1 MDLVLILHGP
11 STVRAAVVCFKA
23 FQTWLRRFGS
33 AAAASPVNHFAC
45 RVSDPPLMAGCG
57 LRVPLRPRQFLTFAR
72 CIKSRCGSVD
82 CVRKRLR
89 PFGSATAASPVSLS
103 NCVGRARRWPLGIL
117 ILGGLVSGTRKQAR
131 SYASLCGVSPPSPPS
146 FEIFS
151 EGFDNDVEARRQ
163 GSGDSGVPRRFPQQT
178 QSDLHKLRVGLACPA
193 SERGGRCA
201 ATQNLCSIIAMSAL
215 ACLGVAC
222 PGF

>member
-1 MDLVLILHGP
+1 MFQSSPDNASAIRECRRGLPSKPLCMPRLGP
-11 STVRAAVVCFKA
+11 PADGRVWFASAV
-23 FQTWLRRFGS
+23 
-33 AAAASPVNHFAC
+33 AASPVLDICEMHQ
-45 RVSDPPLMAGCG
+45 VL
-57 LRVPLRPRQFLTFAR
+57 V
-72 CIKSRCGSVD
+72 
-82 CVRKRLR
+82 RLR
-89 PFGSATAASPVSLS
+89 RLCQEKASAIRECRSGLPSQSKQLRGQGASVAVGHIDFGRFGFRDTQASAFV
-103 NCVGRARRWPLGIL
+103 RE
-117 ILGGLVSGTRKQAR
+117 LVW
-131 SYASLCGVSPPSPPS
+131 GVPPSPPS

-178 QSDLHKLRVGLACPA
+178 QSDLHNLRVGLACPA